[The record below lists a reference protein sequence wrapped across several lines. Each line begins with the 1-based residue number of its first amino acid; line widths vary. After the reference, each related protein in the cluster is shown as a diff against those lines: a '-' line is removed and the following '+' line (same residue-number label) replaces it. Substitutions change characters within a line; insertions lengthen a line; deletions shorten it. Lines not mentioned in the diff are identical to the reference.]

1 MDGIRF
7 GLHVT
12 QGGKG
17 MKPLADIVSTNEF
30 ESWTDEGQYYIHLID
45 KEVTISFTEDDFDTF
60 VKNIVKTHDVSK
72 YLDGLK

>member
-1 MDGIRF
+1 
-7 GLHVT
+7 
-12 QGGKG
+12 

>member
-1 MDGIRF
+1 
-7 GLHVT
+7 
-12 QGGKG
+12 

-30 ESWTDEGQYYIHLID
+30 ESWTDEGQYYIYLID